1 MHEVINYLPSAPD
14 WPQAIEVRFYLSRH
28 DWCELQKKECWTQVA
43 EYLAQLETKH
53 NQSKVVI

>member
-28 DWCELQKKECWTQVA
+28 DWYELQKKECWKQVA

-53 NQSKVVI
+53 NQT